1 MSHIGQK
8 CDRLTQLF
16 STYEENKT
24 LDRQKQNKMS
34 PFYIEG
40 DRRLI
45 KKPLSDLRKENLRQI
60 AKQADG
66 RKTGSLNPSI
76 VFFEK
81 LG

>member
-1 MSHIGQK
+1 MS
-8 CDRLTQLF
+8 
-16 STYEENKT
+16 S
-24 LDRQKQNKMS
+24 
-34 PFYIEG
+34 FYVEG

-66 RKTGSLNPSI
+66 RKIGSLNPSI

>member
-1 MSHIGQK
+1 
-8 CDRLTQLF
+8 
-16 STYEENKT
+16 
-24 LDRQKQNKMS
+24 MS
-34 PFYIEG
+34 PFYVEG

-76 VFFEK
+76 FFFEK

>member
-1 MSHIGQK
+1 MS
-8 CDRLTQLF
+8 
-16 STYEENKT
+16 S
-24 LDRQKQNKMS
+24 
-34 PFYIEG
+34 FYVEG

-60 AKQADG
+60 VKQADG

>member
-1 MSHIGQK
+1 V
-8 CDRLTQLF
+8 
-16 STYEENKT
+16 STKAILPQREENK
-24 LDRQKQNKMS
+24 MS
-34 PFYIEG
+34 SFYVEG

>member
-1 MSHIGQK
+1 MKRQDDANK
-8 CDRLTQLF
+8 L
-16 STYEENKT
+16 STSVEITGLVKEK
-24 LDRQKQNKMS
+24 KIKMS
-34 PFYIEG
+34 PFYVEG